1 MFTSALVMALTTS
14 AIVAPVSASAIT
26 LSDVDKNTEDGKAIY
41 NLVDRGVIKGF
52 GDGTFKPHNPITR
65 AQVAQV
71 IAKVIELDTTN
82 VSKDGFLDIPASSPT
97 YNPIVALAE
106 AGIMPGYANNQFK
119 PYRAITREEMAS
131 VLVKAFE
138 LAPVKNQLM
147 PFDDVRT
154 DTFLYENVKIL
165 YANNITKGVSA
176 TKFGPTSAVT
186 RSQFAL
192 FLTRAEALPKAPPE
206 EVKPTPPEEVKPTPP
221 EEVKPT
227 PPEEVKPT
235 PPEEVKPTPPE
246 EVKPTPPVTSDSVKV
261 VLAATDFGATKL
273 NVQPVKSSHL
283 TVEETAD
290 GLVLNATAPGTT
302 RIVINVMNDKKVQQ
316 KINYDVVAVDKAGK
330 LQVNLVNRG
339 AVVADAP
346 ADKLVLNEKKMTF
359 EPAKLQLKTAKGK
372 EVNAD
377 DYTYEKQ
384 GKDYILTIN
393 KLGEYIATVESPQGH
408 QQQVGVAVTGKE
420 GQFVYDY
427 ALDKNYIGVNQD
439 EVAMKLKT
447 THYTQ
452 MTDKRSSAAQVTVR
466 MNMYNSIDLL
476 AAGTEGVQFKVA
488 LIDIVDREKYLY
500 GTAHTIAG
508 ITEIRYA
515 IQ

>member
-227 PPEEVKPT
+227 PP
-235 PPEEVKPTPPE
+235 
-246 EVKPTPPVTSDSVKV
+246 VTSDSVKV

-420 GQFVYDY
+420 GQFIYDY

>member
-1 MFTSALVMALTTS
+1 MSKTKMFTSALVMALTTS

-82 VSKDGFLDIPASSPT
+82 VSKNGFSDIPASSPT

-176 TKFGPTSAVT
+176 TKFGPTNAVT

-192 FLTRAEALPKAPPE
+192 FLTRAEAIPKAPPE

-227 PPEEVKPT
+227 PPEEA
-235 PPEEVKPTPPE
+235 
-246 EVKPTPPVTSDSVKV
+246 KPTPPVTIDSVK
-261 VLAATDFGATKL
+261 LALASADFGATTLK
-273 NVQPVKSSHL
+273 VQPVKSEQL
-283 TVEETAD
+283 IVEETAD
-290 GLVLNATAPGTT
+290 GLEINATAPGTT
-302 RIVINVMNDKKVQQ
+302 RIVIHVMKDQKVQQ

-330 LQVNLVNRG
+330 LQVNLINKG
-339 AVVADAP
+339 AVVADTP
-346 ADKLVLNEKKMTF
+346 VDKIILNEKKVTF
-359 EPAKLQLKTAKGK
+359 EPAKLHLKTSNGK
-372 EVNAD
+372 EVSTD
-377 DYTYEKQ
+377 DYTYEKR
-384 GKDYILTIN
+384 GKDYVLTIN
-393 KLGEYIATVESPQGH
+393 KSGEYIATVESPQGH

-420 GQFVYDY
+420 GQFIYDY